1 MYIDFYLVNNDLHG
15 RYKMD
20 QIMSSS
26 SFWLGICVKFST
38 TKSEILNT
46 HLGDKRRKQYF
57 ININEF
63 PAVIDFSFLLLTVC
77 C

>member
-1 MYIDFYLVNNDLHG
+1 
-15 RYKMD
+15 MD

-26 SFWLGICVKFST
+26 SLWLDICVKFLT

-46 HLGDKRRKQYF
+46 HLGENN
-57 ININEF
+57 ISLNINEF
-63 PAVIDFSFLLLTVC
+63 LAVIDFSFLLLTVC